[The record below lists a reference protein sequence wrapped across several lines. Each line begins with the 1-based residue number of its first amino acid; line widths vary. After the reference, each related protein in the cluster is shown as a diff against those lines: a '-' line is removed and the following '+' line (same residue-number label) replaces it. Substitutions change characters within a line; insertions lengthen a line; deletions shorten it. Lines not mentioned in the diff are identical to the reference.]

1 MALKNEAVMPWTL
14 KQGNIA
20 RVANFLPSF
29 NSLDTV
35 EQDLPDF
42 NSLIPCYLPQVLSS
56 VLVLRLSQQCS
67 SLDS

>member
-20 RVANFLPSF
+20 RVANILPSF

-42 NSLIPCYLPQVLSS
+42 NSCYLPQVLSS
-56 VLVLRLSQQCS
+56 VLALRLSQQRS